1 MCPFR
6 SLSLRF
12 RLPTSHLVLR
22 VRNPRRQHIQTVL
35 FRHLH
40 SLCVK
45 MLLHHINLARTNT
58 MDSMKST
65 VGPSNLT
72 ALVTVQSSARA

>member
-1 MCPFR
+1 
-6 SLSLRF
+6 
-12 RLPTSHLVLR
+12 
-22 VRNPRRQHIQTVL
+22 
-35 FRHLH
+35 
-40 SLCVK
+40 